1 MYINMYIN
9 IYYMYNIHMY
19 IHMYI
24 DIWWYMYFPAGWF
37 VENEVPECRA
47 AAISLVGAEA
57 VMARNTSSSSSKSVS
72 V

>member
-1 MYINMYIN
+1 MYIYI
-9 IYYMYNIHMY
+9 Y
-19 IHMYI
+19 IYI
-24 DIWWYMYFPAGWF
+24 DMYLPAGWF

-57 VMARNTSSSSSKSVS
+57 VMARNTSSKSVS